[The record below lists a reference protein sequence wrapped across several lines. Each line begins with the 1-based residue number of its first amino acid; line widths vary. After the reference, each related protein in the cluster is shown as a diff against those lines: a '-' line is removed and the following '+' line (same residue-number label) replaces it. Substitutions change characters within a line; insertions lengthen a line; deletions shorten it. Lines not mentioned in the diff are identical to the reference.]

1 MKKAID
7 LLIHLDDHK
16 HDSLGRLFLDSVD
29 EREVKR
35 ALREYLGGKVAIK
48 ESTING
54 HRLRV
59 KVELPDFQTE
69 SDNLVRLAR
78 DLSTRDRPHAAVGQ
92 LEEALKIFPLNGS
105 ALKGLGRASYGR
117 ADYTAAASFFVR
129 ANEVLRED
137 GEALRALGTI
147 SLREGREA
155 SAVAY
160 FERAVHANP
169 KDETAVRALQQLR
182 DRVAARFKTPG
193 EPPGRANAVPARAAV
208 PARPASRVRDR

>member
-1 MKKAID
+1 MKKMLD

-16 HDSLGRLFLDSVD
+16 HDSLGRLFVDTLDD
-29 EREVKR
+29 REMKR
-35 ALREYLGGKVAIK
+35 ALREYLGAKVTVKQMAL
-48 ESTING
+48 NG

-78 DLSTRDRPHAAVGQ
+78 DLSSRARPQAALGQ

-105 ALKGLGRASYGR
+105 ALKGLGRACYGR
-117 ADYTAAASFFVR
+117 ADYGRAASFFVR

-147 SLREGREA
+147 SLRAGREA
-155 SAVAY
+155 TAITY

-169 KDETAVRALQQLR
+169 NDQASTQALNQLR
-182 DRVAARFKTPG
+182 ERVAGRFKAAAG
-193 EPPGRANAVPARAAV
+193 EGSAASPARAA
-208 PARPASRVRDR
+208 ASRVVPRGRKR

>member
-1 MKKAID
+1 MKKVID

-48 ESTING
+48 GSSING

-59 KVELPDFQTE
+59 RVELPDFQSE

-78 DLSTRDRPHAAVGQ
+78 DLSTRARPHAALGQ
-92 LEEALKIFPLNGS
+92 LEEALKIFPLNSS

-155 SAVAY
+155 SAVTY
-160 FERAVHANP
+160 FERAVVSNP
-169 KDETAVRALQQLR
+169 KDDTAVRALEQLR
-182 DRVAARFKTPG
+182 ERVASRFKAQAEAEKP
-193 EPPGRANAVPARAAV
+193 EPRGQLPR
-208 PARPASRVRDR
+208 SRSR